1 MRNIRQLLVAFLMS
15 AVVACGGGGTL
26 GESGTPGTPSYTIA
40 LALTDANGAASKDL
54 SKANPLKIKATVTAT
69 NGSAANKLITFTI
82 NDSDLASFNN
92 GAGTAQTLA
101 DGTAEI
107 GLLAGTK
114 SGAGEISASIDGGT
128 PVRIAFTSAGDGGSG
143 LFVITLDVLSANG
156 GTAAEVSKN
165 NPLIVTATLKSISG
179 VPQPGK
185 LIRFK
190 LDNAE
195 LANFNNDA
203 GTAETN
209 SNGTATIGLNAGT
222 KSGAG
227 VITATLDGNT
237 ETVAT
242 KTFSSRGDGGTV
254 DTTPVG
260 SILLYADKVQLGAG
274 SADRVELSAL
284 VRDKNN
290 VLMKNV
296 KVQFSAD
303 NDSELE
309 VVSDVTG
316 NDGVA
321 KANLSSKTNFSIRT
335 VKVTATAGSENKNS
349 TVSVN
354 VIGTRLDVLGP
365 TAVVLSGNTEL
376 TLSLQDSAGNGIKDT
391 VIELTSSLKNS
402 FNIVNPKTDAATG
415 RAVVTYTAVNLGTD
429 VITAKALG
437 VTTTYSLV
445 VNPDSFK
452 FEPEPAG
459 MPEIPEI
466 ELNSRKTLTVNWLR
480 NNLPN
485 PNSEVLFSTTR
496 GEITG
501 NGQDFSGQVVT
512 SMQTDAGGLAK
523 VDVRAEYAGIATIAA
538 SSKTGNTDISTA
550 KLVEFVSKNPE
561 VVEVQVFPSQ
571 IGVGEKATVTAVVRD
586 TKDNPVKNQVV
597 AFSLSNSASG
607 QLSPATAKT
616 NSQGVATTE
625 FIADANTAGSGT
637 PGNTSGLRIN
647 ATIDAGKDKPKVEGF
662 TGVSVGRRTLFFRF
676 GSGNVVTKVDPN
688 LYSVPYAIIV
698 TDASGNPVPNQQL
711 NVAITPSRYVKG
723 GQFRNPLFGAFVSW
737 VATPSISCASE
748 DLDRDGILDAG
759 EDVNGDRQLT
769 PGNIAT
775 APRTVT
781 ANSDG
786 IAQFNITY
794 PREYANWVLVDVTVS
809 STAAGTENVSSR
821 ALGLPIAGSDAV
833 TESAPPADSPFGI
846 GFNAIIDDRTAFD
859 TTRPATCSDLR

>member
-26 GESGTPGTPSYTIA
+26 GESGTPTTPTYSIG
-40 LALTDANGAASKDL
+40 LALTDARGTASKDL
-54 SKANPLKIKATVTAT
+54 SKANPLKLKATVTAT
-69 NGSAANKLITFTI
+69 NGSAANKLVTFTI
-82 NDSDLASFNN
+82 NDTALASFNN

-107 GLLAGTK
+107 GLLAGSK
-114 SGAGEISASIDGGT
+114 SGAGEISASVDGGT
-128 PVRIAFTSAGDGGSG
+128 AFKIAFTSAGDNGVGT
-143 LFVITLDVLSANG
+143 FVITLDVLSANG
-156 GTAAEVSKN
+156 GSAAEVSKN
-165 NPLIVTATLKSISG
+165 NPLVVTATLKSISG
-179 VPQPGK
+179 TPQPGK

-190 LDNAE
+190 LDNVE

-227 VITATLDGNT
+227 VLTATLDGND
-237 ETVAT
+237 EIVAT

-274 SADRVELSAL
+274 SSDRVELSAL

-335 VKVTATAGSENKNS
+335 VKVTATAGSESKTS

-354 VIGTRLDVLGP
+354 VIGTRLDILGP
-365 TAVVLSGNTEL
+365 SAVVLSGNTDL
-376 TLSLQDSAGNGIKDT
+376 TFSLQDSTGNGIKDT

-415 RAVVTYTAVNLGTD
+415 RAVVTYTAVNRGTD

-437 VTTTYSLV
+437 VTTTYSIFV
-445 VNPDSFK
+445 DPDSFK
-452 FEPEPAG
+452 FEPEAAGSPA
-459 MPEIPEI
+459 IPEI
-466 ELNSRKTLTVNWLR
+466 SLNATKTLTVNWLR
-480 NNLPN
+480 DNLPH
-485 PNSEVLFSTTR
+485 PNSDVFFSTTR

-501 NGQDFSGQVVT
+501 NGQPFSGQVVT
-512 SMQTDAGGLAK
+512 SVQTDNAGLAK
-523 VDVRAEYAGIATIAA
+523 VDVRAQYAGIATIAA
-538 SSKTGNTDISTA
+538 SSKTGNTNISTA

-586 TKDNPVKNQVV
+586 SKDNPVKNQVV

-607 QLSPATAKT
+607 QISPATAIT

-625 FIADANTAGSGT
+625 FIADANTPGSA
-637 PGNTSGLRIN
+637 L
-647 ATIDAGKDKPKVEGF
+647 
-662 TGVSVGRRTLFFRF
+662 
-676 GSGNVVTKVDPN
+676 
-688 LYSVPYAIIV
+688 
-698 TDASGNPVPNQQL
+698 Q
-711 NVAITPSRYVKG
+711 
-723 GQFRNPLFGAFVSW
+723 
-737 VATPSISCASE
+737 ATPP
-748 DLDRDGILDAG
+748 
-759 EDVNGDRQLT
+759 V
-769 PGNIAT
+769 
-775 APRTVT
+775 
-781 ANSDG
+781 
-786 IAQFNITY
+786 
-794 PREYANWVLVDVTVS
+794 
-809 STAAGTENVSSR
+809 
-821 ALGLPIAGSDAV
+821 
-833 TESAPPADSPFGI
+833 
-846 GFNAIIDDRTAFD
+846 
-859 TTRPATCSDLR
+859 